1 MPGYRYSSYRF
12 RSKSCLSK
20 NKAAIFGVQIEG
32 PARRKLDN
40 GYYDIPIPAA
50 SIDLN
55 FICVDDGD
63 IECALGRGRCGRR
76 GVSNVIKGSI
86 TASGLGALFAREYM

>member
-1 MPGYRYSSYRF
+1 M
-12 RSKSCLSK
+12 CLGTGTLLTIFVPNHAFPK
-20 NKAAIFGVQIEG
+20 PAAIFGVQIEG

-40 GYYDIPIPAA
+40 GYYDVPIPAA

-63 IECALGRGRCGRR
+63 IECALGRGRCRR
-76 GVSNVIKGSI
+76 GLSNVIKGSI
-86 TASGLGALFAREYM
+86 TASGLGALFARE